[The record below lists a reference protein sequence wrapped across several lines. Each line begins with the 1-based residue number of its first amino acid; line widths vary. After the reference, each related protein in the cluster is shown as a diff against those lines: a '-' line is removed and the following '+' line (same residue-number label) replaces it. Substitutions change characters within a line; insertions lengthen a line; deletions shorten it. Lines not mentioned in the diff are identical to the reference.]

1 MTSRSSA
8 VSTGR
13 KTFSVSFIAL
23 LLVSAFSF
31 TLLAAPA
38 PVKAQSSGTLNLGF
52 VQSPATIGAINQFG
66 PGADYY
72 FYSEMYLPWYAYY
85 CCGQPVL
92 QPILGNGYSSNA
104 NYTHWV
110 FNLKEGLKWDDG
122 TPLNATDL
130 YYSFSTDI
138 AEGWLPYSVTNGSIT
153 VVNSTAISFDTP
165 VSEPNAPYYWC
176 VDALGI
182 ILPYEVYGQIP
193 LANLTSFT
201 ALQGNIVTDGPFVF
215 HSYTVGENPVPLT
228 ANPYYYA
235 GAPHIQTVYIHMYSS
250 LSSYITAFK
259 SGALDAFWGVG
270 AYEAFGPSIANT
282 AGYSLYNLVP
292 GGLEAV
298 TFNMNEYPYNT
309 TQFRLALAYAT
320 NATEI
325 NQRMNAQYASQYVVD
340 SDVLLPQ
347 ENSQVGLSP
356 SQIPNY
362 DNLSMVK
369 TELNSIGFTQNSAGK
384 WLYPNGTAVTITVE
398 TADFGYGDV
407 SVATLVVGMWQAAG
421 FDVNLQT
428 LTTSSYVTLV
438 ESSNTGW
445 QVGAAVVTP
454 GYGLDPS
461 FEMLSMTK
469 DDPSQ
474 TLSLSPVNG
483 VPNWNLTKMNA
494 ILSQA
499 EQYPLGS
506 AQSNGYVQQAALEY
520 YQTVPII
527 PLFDIGNYQSLSNS
541 YFWGSQS
548 AHTGVFSDNDG
559 LMLQLYWGTLD
570 LVQPLSATTSSTT
583 TAPTSVAS
591 TTPSTTT
598 TGPTTS
604 TSTSP
609 SSSFSGNDW
618 LITGVVIVVII
629 LIAAG
634 VYALRRRGPGPP
646 KPPGTS

>member
-1 MTSRSSA
+1 MISA
-8 VSTGR
+8 L
-13 KTFSVSFIAL
+13 SFIS
-23 LLVSAFSF
+23 VV
-31 TLLAAPA
+31 PR
-38 PVKAQSSGTLNLGF
+38 VNAQPSGSLNLGF
-52 VQSPATIGAINQFG
+52 VQSPATIGGINQYS

-92 QPILGNGYSSNA
+92 QPILGNGYSSNS

-122 TPLNATDL
+122 TPLNATDF
-130 YYSFSTDI
+130 YYSFATTV
-138 AEGWLPYSVTNGSIT
+138 AEGWVPFAVTNGSIAI
-153 VVNSTAISFDTP
+153 VNSTAISFDTP
-165 VSEPNAPYYWC
+165 VPEPNAPYYWC

-182 ILPYEVYGQIP
+182 ILPHEVYGQIP
-193 LANLTSFT
+193 LGDLSNFT
-201 ALQGNIVTDGPFVF
+201 ALQGNIVTDGPYVF
-215 HSYTVGENPVPLT
+215 HSYTVGENPVPLV
-228 ANPYYYA
+228 ANPYYYQ
-235 GAPHIQTVYIHMYSS
+235 GSPHIQTVYIHMYSS

-270 AYEAFGPSIANT
+270 AYEAFGPSVANT
-282 AGYSLYNLVP
+282 TGYSLYNLVP

-298 TFNMNEYPYNT
+298 TFNMNDYPYNT

-320 NATEI
+320 NVTEI
-325 NQRMNAQYASQYVVD
+325 NERMNAQYASQYVVD

-347 ENSQVGLSP
+347 ENSQIGLSP

-362 DNLSMVK
+362 DNLSMMK
-369 TELNSIGFTQNSAGK
+369 TELNSIGFTQNNAGK
-384 WLYPNGTAVTITVE
+384 WLYPNGTAVTINVD

-421 FDVNLQT
+421 FNVDLQT
-428 LTTSSYVTLV
+428 MTTQLTYATVV

-445 QVGAAVVTP
+445 QVGCAVVTP

-461 FEMLSMTK
+461 FEMLSMLK

-483 VPNWNLTKMNA
+483 VPNWNLTQMNA

-506 AQSNGYVQQAALEY
+506 AQSNSYVQQAALGY

-527 PLFDIGNYQSLSNS
+527 PLFDIGNYQSVNNA

-548 AHTGVFSDNDG
+548 NHTGIFSDNDG
-559 LMLQLYWGTLD
+559 LMLQLYWGTLY
-570 LVQPLSATTSSTT
+570 LVQPLSAITSSSTT
-583 TAPTSVAS
+583 TTSTTASSTASSTS
-591 TTPSTTT
+591 TTPQTSSSSTTT
-598 TGPTTS
+598 S
-604 TSTSP
+604 TALSAAYLLIPADCHSCDCLN
-609 SSSFSGNDW
+609 SSRRVCLQEKGARHTYVS
-618 LITGVVIVVII
+618 
-629 LIAAG
+629 AG
-634 VYALRRRGPGPP
+634 TP
-646 KPPGTS
+646 